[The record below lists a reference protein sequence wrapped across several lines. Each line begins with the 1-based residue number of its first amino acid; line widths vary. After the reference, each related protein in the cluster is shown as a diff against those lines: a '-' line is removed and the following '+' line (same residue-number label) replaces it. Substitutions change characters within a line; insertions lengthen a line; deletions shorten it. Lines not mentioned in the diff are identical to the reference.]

1 MVKLS
6 FNPNLNPGDTI
17 NNQELR
23 DIFKCS
29 PQGGMRKSNRT
40 NTLVIVS
47 DHTKAIYEDRWIDD
61 ILHYTGMGLEGD
73 QNLNYSQNKTL
84 AQVHSNNVEPFLFE
98 VFQKGHYTYRGKI
111 DLAEEPYQEEQPD
124 IKDNIRKVWI
134 FPLKLVDDS
143 SSIPLPEP
151 IILKKQIQKQKEAK
165 RLSDEELEKRAIHSK
180 KGVGSRPVTSTT
192 YERNEYVAELA
203 KRRADGLCQLCEE
216 PAPFKD
222 RKGEP
227 FLESHHIVWLSKGG
241 DDTIENTVALCPN
254 CHRKMHSLNLRSDI
268 IKLKIKAYERLLSNI
283 YLA

>member
-1 MVKLS
+1 M
-6 FNPNLNPGDTI
+6 PGGTI

-23 DIFKCS
+23 GIFKCS

-40 NTLVIVS
+40 STLVIVS

-73 QNLNYSQNKTL
+73 QNINYSQNKTL

-98 VFQKGHYTYRGKI
+98 VFEEGQYIYRGKV

-124 IKDNIRKVWI
+124 INGNIRKVWI
-134 FPLKLVDDS
+134 FPLKLVEEKP
-143 SSIPLPEP
+143 SIPLPGL
-151 IILKKQIQKQKEAK
+151 IILKRQQERQKEAK
-165 RLSDEELEKRAIHSK
+165 RLSYEELEKRAMYSK
-180 KGVGSRPVTSTT
+180 KGVGTRQVSSTT
-192 YERNEYVAELA
+192 YERNEYVSELA
-203 KRRADGLCQLCEE
+203 KRRANGVCQLCDE

-222 RKGEP
+222 KKGEP

-254 CHRKMHSLNLRSDI
+254 CHRKMHIVKLKSDI
-268 IKLKIKAYERLLSNI
+268 KKLKLKANERLLPNI
-283 YLA
+283 